1 MMLHNLLYAATTD
14 VGLVRK
20 NNQDAFFASTE
31 SGLVIVADGMGGH
44 KGGEIASEI
53 AVQGIADNL
62 HNQNWEGSDAMQ
74 VLLKLGS
81 AVEKANQL
89 IRQEAADNA
98 ELSGMGTTVVVAL
111 FINGRIYLAHV
122 GDSRIYRFRKN
133 KLEQLTRDHSLIQQ
147 LVDSGTF
154 STIQEAQAA
163 GIGTNVLTRGL
174 GIEEQVEVDVSDEP
188 LESDDLFLIC
198 TDGLTAMLKD
208 HDLERLLNHYHSD
221 LDTAVER
228 LVVGAMSAGGLDNV
242 TVVLAHPQI

>member
-1 MMLHNLLYAATTD
+1 MMLHNLLYAASTD

-44 KGGEIASEI
+44 KGGEIASAI

-62 HNQNWEGSDAMQ
+62 QKQNWEGSDAMQ
-74 VLLKLGS
+74 ILLKLGS

-89 IRQEAADNA
+89 IRQQAADNA

-154 STIQEAQAA
+154 STIREAVAA

-188 LESDDLFLIC
+188 LESGDLFLVC